1 MLESIRPTIAENEPA
16 GTEVMAFRLA
26 AGTEQ
31 SHEQYT
37 YTLLDDAGGAFAVS
51 GDRLVT
57 AVELNYEEGAS
68 YSVTAQVTDDGS
80 PPLSAQ
86 RVFVIRVLDRN
97 DPPSLTLLRTVAGRH
112 PNPGKIYAGL
122 PAGTALFD
130 ITVRDEDLTQEST
143 ITYTGASAGQVA
155 TEFGRVVLTSYLD
168 EQATPV
174 LEFTATATDPGGLTS
189 DVSVSLEV
197 VKLAVRNGTEQNVT
211 TTTLPPDFQSSSG
224 IADPV
229 TIGAAAGGV
238 GVIAVI
244 LIAYCIVLRRRRNR
258 ADLQR
263 MLDLKK
269 NPVSPF
275 GFAKNRWYSVENL
288 SDAKTSQSIE
298 ETLDEGRPMV
308 QLSSK
313 KLDMGDEDSAPTVGG
328 TQETDIDVLELGA
341 DDGTDELVF
350 MEEEDDNDNNNAS
363 DGTRGGGSVSSGGDD
378 ESFVFMRT
386 NSKKRS
392 YAEGERKNSSANDA
406 IAAMLSQR

>member
-1 MLESIRPTIAENEPA
+1 
-16 GTEVMAFRLA
+16 
-26 AGTEQ
+26 
-31 SHEQYT
+31 
-37 YTLLDDAGGAFAVS
+37 
-51 GDRLVT
+51 
-57 AVELNYEEGAS
+57 
-68 YSVTAQVTDDGS
+68 
-80 PPLSAQ
+80 
-86 RVFVIRVLDRN
+86 
-97 DPPSLTLLRTVAGRH
+97 
-112 PNPGKIYAGL
+112 
-122 PAGTALFD
+122 
-130 ITVRDEDLTQEST
+130 
-143 ITYTGASAGQVA
+143 
-155 TEFGRVVLTSYLD
+155 
-168 EQATPV
+168 
-174 LEFTATATDPGGLTS
+174 
-189 DVSVSLEV
+189 
-197 VKLAVRNGTEQNVT
+197 VT